1 MSTEQPDDVPSRA
14 FVPRDDG
21 TVAGVGVDVVAISR
35 LATLFDRTPAL
46 ATRLLT
52 PSERG
57 LSIASRA
64 ARVAAKEAVG
74 KALGAPGDF
83 SWQDVTVARTRADRP
98 YLVLSG
104 ATLAAADAQGIT
116 HLHLSISHDADV
128 ATAIVIAERAAG
140 PVVRPAL
147 AAAMS
152 AAAQARS
159 RTHSTKD
166 PSPTK
171 DTHSTK
177 ET

>member
-1 MSTEQPDDVPSRA
+1 
-14 FVPRDDG
+14 
-21 TVAGVGVDVVAISR
+21 VAGVGVDVVAISR

-46 ATRLLT
+46 ATRLLA

-147 AAAMS
+147 ATAMP
-152 AAAQARS
+152 ATAMPAPAMPADAAQTRS

-166 PSPTK
+166 ASPTK